1 MAIIADVLSAV
12 DTTAA
17 SVGAAAYNEV
27 AGSVIPVFRV
37 GAVLLV
43 AMTGIN
49 LAVQAVPMTL
59 RNGLSLITRIALV
72 MIFLSSFANF
82 DAVYGVLTETPSEL
96 GGTVLSATTG
106 DSVTDLYDGLDTLYI
121 RALDLGQSVSE
132 NGSYISGA
140 LASLLMFLIAAL
152 MATIS
157 IVVICAAKLMI
168 AVLIVV
174 GPLAIACTLFKQSAP
189 IFETY
194 TKLALGFAFVPLLTA
209 AMAGFTI
216 ATSKMLAPDPASA
229 ETIGDII
236 GFVVVMM
243 LGTGLMFMVPT
254 IAQSLGSTAI
264 GLGQA
269 ASGTYQQAK
278 SHSYGAV
285 AGARGMAEGM
295 TGRKEPKYGISSG
308 ARREGHAVGA
318 AISSAAGGAPGSA
331 AAAARLAVSLAQKS
345 VAKGGK

>member
-27 AGSVIPVFRV
+27 AGSVIPVIRV

-43 AMTGIN
+43 AMTGVN
-49 LAVQAVPMTL
+49 LAIQAVPMTL

-72 MIFLSSFANF
+72 IIFLSSFANF
-82 DAVYGVLTETPSEL
+82 DAVYGVLSEAPSRL
-96 GGTVLSATTG
+96 GGTMLEAATGAT
-106 DSVTDLYDGLDTLYI
+106 VTDLYGGLDDLFGD
-121 RALDLGQSVSE
+121 ALDLGQAVSE

-140 LASLLMFLIAAL
+140 LASLLMFLVAAL

-189 IFETY
+189 IFEAY
-194 TKLALGFAFVPLLTA
+194 VKLALGFAFVPLLSA

-216 ATSKMLAPDPASA
+216 ATSEMLSSDLGSA

>member
-17 SVGAAAYNEV
+17 SVGVAAYNEV
-27 AGSVIPVFRV
+27 ASSVMPAFRV
-37 GAVLLV
+37 GAVLLL
-43 AMTGIN
+43 AMTGVN
-49 LAVQAVPMTL
+49 LAIQAVPMTL
-59 RNGLSLITRIALV
+59 SNGLSLIIRIALIA
-72 MIFLSSFANF
+72 IFLSSFANF
-82 DAVYGVLTETPSEL
+82 DAVYGVLAETPSQL

-106 DSVTDLYDGLDTLYI
+106 STVTDLYRGLDELYGD
-121 RALDLGQSVSE
+121 ALDLGQAVSE

-168 AVLIVV
+168 AVLIVI

-194 TKLALGFAFVPLLTA
+194 AKLALGFAFVPLLTA

-278 SHSYGAV
+278 SHSYGTV

-295 TGRKEPKYGISSG
+295 KDQGVDEWRPSVSTY
-308 ARREGHAVGA
+308 HQ
-318 AISSAAGGAPGSA
+318 GGAS
-331 AAAARLAVSLAQKS
+331 S
-345 VAKGGK
+345 